1 MRNDIQIQVKLQN
14 KEFSFDSGAKVYIL
28 HTGIYNNIHCRFGID
43 ELLNYTSFVF
53 DCYIADSNQ
62 TPLGALADYIAE
74 KWDAIKS
81 KGKYEVLDD
90 FYSKTE
96 FLI

>member
-53 DCYIADSNQ
+53 DY
-62 TPLGALADYIAE
+62 YIAE